1 MSAGAHERRSRPRR
15 TSQIDSASSIDP
27 AGTPEDEAVARGRQ
41 SEPAGLSALAGAD
54 RTKIAAA
61 RVWAVNRQPYLARAL
76 FACSV
81 EPAPGSGTIAVDRDW
96 RLHVDP
102 DLLAGFDPAELG
114 RLFIHLTSHLIRD
127 HAARAE
133 ASRVAQ
139 NDGGARWNRCADAE
153 INDDLQVD
161 GCLPAAAPDLPVD
174 LGASGGL
181 LAEAYYRVAADGPRR
196 WDCGSGADAGV
207 RPWDRPA
214 DGPLREHT
222 PPRGDLLRLAVAADI
237 QRHHAT
243 EPGTVAG
250 GWLRWAEAVL
260 PSRVDWRRVLAAEI
274 RSAISAAAGA
284 VDYSYRRPSRRGRAV
299 PDVVLPT
306 MRRPV
311 PEVAIVC
318 DTSGS
323 MHEGLLARALAEI
336 DGILGRAGL
345 RADGVRVLAVDT
357 TVHTLRRVSRAGQV
371 HLAGGG
377 GTDMGAG
384 IAAAAALRP
393 RPSTVIVL
401 TDGYTPWPDRPP
413 PGTRVV
419 VGLLRDDAHGGGQ
432 EIPPSWAR
440 TVVIDATA

>member
-1 MSAGAHERRSRPRR
+1 MS
-15 TSQIDSASSIDP
+15 T
-27 AGTPEDEAVARGRQ
+27 
-41 SEPAGLSALAGAD
+41 LAGPE

-61 RVWAVNRQPYLARAL
+61 RVWAVHRQPYLARAL
-76 FACSV
+76 FACAV
-81 EPAPGSGTIAVDRDW
+81 EPAPGSGTIAVDRAW

-133 ASRVAQ
+133 ANRVAE
-139 NDGGARWNRCADAE
+139 DESRARWNRCADAE

-161 GCLPAAAPDLPVD
+161 GCRPTVAPDLPAD
-174 LGASGGL
+174 LGASDGL
-181 LAEAYYRVAADGPRR
+181 LAEAYYQVAADGPRH
-196 WDCGSGADAGV
+196 WDCGSGADAGD
-207 RPWDRPA
+207 RPWDGQC
-214 DGPLREHT
+214 DGSPG
-222 PPRGDLLRLAVAADI
+222 PRDGSPGGLSGPQGDLLRLTVAADI
-237 QRHHAT
+237 QRQQGT

-260 PSRVDWRRVLAAEI
+260 PSRVDWRRALAAEI

-284 VDYSYRRPSRRGRAV
+284 VDYSYRRPSRRARAV
-299 PDVVLPT
+299 PGVVLPT

-323 MHEGLLARALAEI
+323 MHDGLLARALAEI
-336 DGILGRAGL
+336 DGILVRAGL

-371 HLAGGG
+371 RLAGGG

-413 PGTRVV
+413 PGIRVV
-419 VGLLRDDAHGGGQ
+419 VGLLRDGAQPGGHGN
-432 EIPPSWAR
+432 PPAWAR
-440 TVVIDATA
+440 AVVIEAEA